1 MAKHFV
7 DRMMDAMMT
16 GTPWD
21 MARASYAY
29 SRAHGLTVYEALT
42 GAIELYFIYRKKEQT
57 P

>member
-7 DRMMDAMMT
+7 DRMMVAMMT
-16 GTPWD
+16 GTPWN

-29 SRAHGLTVYEALT
+29 SRAHGLTVYEALV
-42 GAIELYFIYRKKEQT
+42 GAVELYFIYRKKAGT